1 MTADQII
8 NARQMIGCGWKVVA
22 VARHYKLK
30 ENELRV
36 ALGMPVYETTSE
48 RVVLPWEKR
57 QMDLFNQPERG
68 EISDR

>member
-8 NARQMIGCGWKVVA
+8 NAREMLGCGWKVVA

-36 ALGMPVYETTSE
+36 ALGMPVYETAQRQT
-48 RVVLPWEKR
+48 LPWDRPR
-57 QMDLFNQPERG
+57 QQRLFGQ
-68 EISDR
+68 